1 MYSIGEFAKLLGI
14 NYKTLRY
21 YDLIGILKP
30 STVDKYTGYRSYSNN
45 QIAEY
50 KKIVYL
56 KKIGFTLEEIKE
68 NLINLK
74 LESVLRKKQE
84 LILTR
89 ENLNR
94 QIEELTNL
102 ENTLD
107 LTRGTKEKTLI
118 KK

>member
-1 MYSIGEFAKLLGI
+1 MHSIGEFAKLLGI
-14 NYKTLRY
+14 NSKTLRY

-30 STVDKYTGYRSYSNN
+30 SAVDKYTGYRSYSNS

-56 KKIGFTLEEIKE
+56 KNLGFTLEEIKE
-68 NLINLK
+68 NLISLN
-74 LESVLRKKQE
+74 LESILRKKEE

-107 LTRGTKEKTLI
+107 LSQRTKVLI

>member
-14 NYKTLRY
+14 NSKTLRY

-30 STVDKYTGYRSYSNN
+30 SAVDKYTGYRSYSNS

-56 KKIGFTLEEIKE
+56 KNLGFTLEEIKE
-68 NLINLK
+68 NLISLN
-74 LESVLRKKQE
+74 LESILRKKEE

-107 LTRGTKEKTLI
+107 LSQRTKVLI

>member
-1 MYSIGEFAKLLGI
+1 MNE
-14 NYKTLRY
+14 
-21 YDLIGILKP
+21 
-30 STVDKYTGYRSYSNN
+30 
-45 QIAEY
+45 
-50 KKIVYL
+50 
-56 KKIGFTLEEIKE
+56 
-68 NLINLK
+68 
-74 LESVLRKKQE
+74 RKKQE